1 MTKTLINPEVNF
13 YFTKTQKWKEEIC
26 LLRNYILECGLTEAL
41 KWGVPCYMLD
51 KKNIVLIHVFK
62 EYCAVL
68 FFKGALLTDDKHILI
83 QQTENVQAA
92 RQMRFTKVEEVNN
105 CKYVLKAYISEAI
118 KAEKAGLNI
127 ELLKPKAFKIPDE
140 FQNRLDE
147 NKSLKN
153 SFEILTPGRQRAY
166 LLYFSAAKQ
175 TSTRA
180 ARIEKCIPL
189 IINGKGL
196 ND

>member
-1 MTKTLINPEVNF
+1 MAKTLINPEVNF

-26 LLRNYILECGLTEAL
+26 LLRNFILECGLTEVL
-41 KWGVPCYMLD
+41 KWGVPCYMSD

-68 FFKGALLTDDKHILI
+68 FFKGALLKDEKHILI
-83 QQTENVQAA
+83 QQTENVQSA

-105 CKYVLKAYISEAI
+105 YKHVLKAYISEAI
-118 KAEKAGLNI
+118 KVEIAGLEI
-127 ELLKPKAFKIPDE
+127 ELLKPTAFKIPDE
-140 FQNRLDE
+140 FQDRLNA
-147 NKSLKN
+147 NKSLRS

-166 LLYFSAAKQ
+166 LLYFSAAKL
-175 TSTRA
+175 TATRA